1 MPNSLLRCVE
11 LAIFYLMEAVR
22 EAVSIQSKPIHSELV
37 KRQELVFLQSNIHS
51 RLLDNPLIP
60 PQSTDRLDCS
70 VTLDSIFVVLHHSVL
85 LIQKRSLQLLISCLS
100 FTEG

>member
-37 KRQELVFLQSNIHS
+37 ERRELVFLLSNIHS
-51 RLLDNPLIP
+51 RLLNNPLIP
-60 PQSTDRLDCS
+60 PQSTDQFDCS
-70 VTLDSIFVVLHHSVL
+70 VTPDSIFVVSHHSVL
-85 LIQKRSLQLLISCLS
+85 LIQKRSLQLLISYLS

>member
-1 MPNSLLRCVE
+1 MPNSLLRYVE

-22 EAVSIQSKPIHSELV
+22 EAGSIQSKPIHFELV
-37 KRQELVFLQSNIHS
+37 KRRELVFLRLNIHS

-60 PQSTDRLDCS
+60 PQSTDQFDCS
-70 VTLDSIFVVLHHSVL
+70 ATLDSIFVVSHHSVL
-85 LIQKRSLQLLISCLS
+85 LIQKRSLQLLISYLS